1 MNEKGRYLY
10 CIIRDPE
17 AKQACYGA
25 RKEPRK
31 PRTRAKLGAGLV
43 QNRSEASGSGFN
55 VSGIEGSKVYTVSE
69 GKLAAVISDVEIK
82 EYPISRENTLT
93 HQKVI
98 EEVMKKY
105 DVLPISFGT
114 VAESKEDV
122 KEKILRQKRK
132 EILNALEK
140 IKGKVELN
148 LKAVWLDL
156 PSIFQEMVKKNREIQ
171 AAKREASKVSG
182 MAGTN
187 LRIEVGKMV
196 ASLLEKKKEREANTI
211 LKPLKRIAED
221 FKENKV
227 QLDQIIFNTAFLVS
241 KEKEKEFDKEV
252 SRIGEKY
259 DGRIK
264 FLYVGPLPPFNFV
277 ELEFSLK

>member
-1 MNEKGRYLY
+1 MTEKGKYLY
-10 CIIRDPE
+10 CLI
-17 AKQACYGA
+17 
-25 RKEPRK
+25 KEK
-31 PRTRAKLGAGLV
+31 K
-43 QNRSEASGSGFN
+43 SKEFN
-55 VSGIEGSKVYTVSE
+55 VLGIEGGKVYTISE
-69 GKLAAVISDVEIK
+69 GELSAVVSDAGIK

-98 EEVMKKY
+98 EEVMKEY

-114 VAESKEDV
+114 VAESEKNIR
-122 KEKILRQKRK
+122 EKILKLKTR
-132 EILNALEK
+132 ELSNALEK

-211 LKPLKRIAED
+211 LKPLKKIAED

-227 QLDQIIFNTAFLVS
+227 QLDQIIFNAAFLVS
-241 KEKEKEFDKEV
+241 KEKEREFDEEV
-252 SRIGEKY
+252 SKFGEKY

-277 ELEFSLK
+277 KLEFSLK

>member
-1 MNEKGRYLY
+1 MTEKGKYLY
-10 CIIRDPE
+10 CLI
-17 AKQACYGA
+17 
-25 RKEPRK
+25 KEK
-31 PRTRAKLGAGLV
+31 K
-43 QNRSEASGSGFN
+43 SKEFN
-55 VSGIEGSKVYTVSE
+55 VLGIEGGKVYTISE
-69 GKLAAVISDVEIK
+69 GELSAVVSDAGIK

-98 EEVMKKY
+98 EEVMKEY

-114 VAESKEDV
+114 VAESEKNIR
-122 KEKILRQKRK
+122 EKILKLKTR
-132 EILNALEK
+132 ELSNALEK

-211 LKPLKRIAED
+211 LKPLKKIAED

-227 QLDQIIFNTAFLVS
+227 QLDQVIFNAAFLIS
-241 KEKEKEFDKEV
+241 KEKEKEFDEKV
-252 SRIGEKY
+252 SKLGEKY

-264 FLYVGPLPPFNFV
+264 FLYAGPLPPFNFV
-277 ELEFSLK
+277 KLELSLK

>member
-1 MNEKGRYLY
+1 MTEKGKYLY
-10 CIIRDPE
+10 CLI
-17 AKQACYGA
+17 
-25 RKEPRK
+25 KEK
-31 PRTRAKLGAGLV
+31 K
-43 QNRSEASGSGFN
+43 SKEFN
-55 VSGIEGSKVYTVSE
+55 VLGIEGGKVYTISE
-69 GKLAAVISDVEIK
+69 GELSAVVSDAGIK

-98 EEVMKKY
+98 EEVMKEY

-114 VAESKEDV
+114 VAESEKNIR
-122 KEKILRQKRK
+122 EKILKLKTR
-132 EILNALEK
+132 ELSNALEK

-211 LKPLKRIAED
+211 LKPLKKIAED

-227 QLDQIIFNTAFLVS
+227 QLDQVIFNAAFLIS
-241 KEKEKEFDKEV
+241 KEKEKEFDEEV
-252 SRIGEKY
+252 SKLGEKY
-259 DGRIK
+259 DGRIR

-277 ELEFSLK
+277 ELELSLK

>member
-1 MNEKGRYLY
+1 MTEGKYLY
-10 CIIRDPE
+10 CLI
-17 AKQACYGA
+17 
-25 RKEPRK
+25 KEREPK
-31 PRTRAKLGAGLV
+31 K
-43 QNRSEASGSGFN
+43 FN
-55 VSGIEGSKVYTVSE
+55 ISGIEGSKVYTVSE
-69 GKLAAVISDVEIK
+69 GGLSAVVSDAEIK

-98 EEVMKKY
+98 EEVMKEY

-114 VAESKEDV
+114 VAESEKNI
-122 KEKILRQKRK
+122 KEKILKLKTR
-132 EILNALEK
+132 ELSNALEK
-140 IKGKVELN
+140 IKGKIELN

-211 LKPLKRIAED
+211 LKPLKKIAED

-227 QLDQIIFNTAFLVS
+227 QLDQIIFNTAFLVL

>member
-1 MNEKGRYLY
+1 MTEGKYLY
-10 CIIRDPE
+10 CLI
-17 AKQACYGA
+17 
-25 RKEPRK
+25 KEREPK
-31 PRTRAKLGAGLV
+31 K
-43 QNRSEASGSGFN
+43 FN
-55 VSGIEGSKVYTVSE
+55 ISGIEGSKVYTVSE
-69 GKLAAVISDVEIK
+69 GGLSAVVSDAEIK

-98 EEVMKKY
+98 EEVMKEY

-114 VAESKEDV
+114 VAESEKNI
-122 KEKILRQKRK
+122 KEKILKLKTR
-132 EILNALEK
+132 ELSNALEK
-140 IKGKVELN
+140 IKGKIELN